1 MCLGVNRLAVPD
13 NGAQTCPISGHD
25 RLRMHGQRPI
35 TLCWP
40 SLDDVPCETRYGRR
54 DAEMAHEILALV
66 GWRRRKGQERT
77 TVMLDVAGNLDEGD
91 DGVIGPG
98 WVVRPGMR

>member
-1 MCLGVNRLAVPD
+1 
-13 NGAQTCPISGHD
+13 
-25 RLRMHGQRPI
+25 
-35 TLCWP
+35 
-40 SLDDVPCETRYGRR
+40 
-54 DAEMAHEILALV
+54 MAHEILALV